1 MFLGDA
7 PQRTKYTMLVA
18 DSILPKLPAQAYMD
32 RGPHENELV

>member
-1 MFLGDA
+1 MFLCAA